1 MKKEYIYAF
10 LIGLSF
16 GVLVYGVT
24 KNGINFWVLPPL
36 LAIYLLVKAE
46 KADNSKKN
54 N

>member
-10 LIGLSF
+10 LIGLAF

-36 LAIYLLVKAE
+36 LAIYLLVKA
-46 KADNSKKN
+46 DNSKKN
-54 N
+54 K

>member
-10 LIGLSF
+10 LIGLAF

-36 LAIYLLVKAE
+36 LAIYLLVKGKE
-46 KADNSKKN
+46 SDDSKKKN
-54 N
+54 